1 MGARQIEK
9 PVQQPG
15 TPSGTRENGGFW
27 YALNGPLILGVMT
40 FNREAARSLLRKMTF
55 DNFAR
60 LLSGILDRPM
70 ERLGFARLF
79 ARKDEWSL

>member
-27 YALNGPLILGVMT
+27 YALNGPLILGLCQLRSRR
-40 FNREAARSLLRKMTF
+40 RERSAA
-55 DNFAR
+55 
-60 LLSGILDRPM
+60 
-70 ERLGFARLF
+70 
-79 ARKDEWSL
+79 